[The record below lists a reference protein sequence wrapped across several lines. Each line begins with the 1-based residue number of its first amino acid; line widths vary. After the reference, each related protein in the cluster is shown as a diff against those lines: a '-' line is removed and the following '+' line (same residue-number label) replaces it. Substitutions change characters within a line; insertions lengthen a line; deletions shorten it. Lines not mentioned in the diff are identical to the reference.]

1 MKKTITLFI
10 FLSAASLFADKPVEN
25 RSYIPPS
32 SAAAK
37 TATSNAQ
44 PGNSSFSKTN
54 INQKTKSS
62 YAEYQNDKNR
72 AAKEL
77 TEYVKKNVM
86 TNPAA
91 KQKVE
96 QLNWETKRQSMKM
109 DDGEKTLDFKNNDIA
124 VGGMKDGE
132 SSISMGQSI
141 GNAGAVDGTYDIG
154 NN

>member
-1 MKKTITLFI
+1 MKKTITLI
-10 FLSAASLFADKPVEN
+10 VFLSAVSLFADKPVEN

-32 SAAAK
+32 SSGK
-37 TATSNAQ
+37 TATSNAL

-62 YAEYQNDKNR
+62 FAEYQNDKNQ
-72 AAKEL
+72 AEKEL

-86 TNPAA
+86 TNPAS

-96 QLNWETKRQSMKM
+96 ELNWESKRQNMKM
-109 DDGEKTLDFKNNDIA
+109 DDGEKTLDFKNNDMA

-141 GNAGAVDGTYDIG
+141 GNSGAVDGIYDIG